1 MQRKPYLVSR
11 RPQVVSL
18 ASIGKPTL
26 SVWQSA
32 VLESARAKSGVTLT
46 SVEQTDKLLRAN
58 ARNPHHLTVMA
69 VRSLLV
75 VEPPKGMKVFPPASP
90 PTAA

>member
-32 VLESARAKSGVTLT
+32 VLAYASAKSGVTLT
-46 SVEQTDKLLRAN
+46 SVEQTDKWLRTN

-69 VRSLLV
+69 VRGLLV
-75 VEPPKGMKVFPPASP
+75 VEPPKGMKIFPPASP